1 MELKEIGKR
10 IREKRL
16 SRSWSQEELAE
27 KLNLSVTYVGM
38 IERGE
43 KLPRLETFIKI
54 INVLGASADEVLVD
68 VINEGYKLR
77 LSRYADQISQL
88 DEKER
93 RRIYG
98 IIDAFLRKDW

>member
-1 MELKEIGKR
+1 MDLRDIGKR

-16 SRSWSQEELAE
+16 SKSWSQEELAE

-43 KLPRLETFIKI
+43 KFPRLETFIKI
-54 INVLGASADEVLVD
+54 VNVLEASSDELLVD
-68 VINEGYKLR
+68 VIDQGYKLR
-77 LSRYADQISQL
+77 LSRYAEQISKL

-98 IIDAFLRKDW
+98 IVDAFLNNN

>member
-1 MELKEIGKR
+1 MELEEIGKR

-16 SRSWSQEELAE
+16 SRSWSQQQLAE
-27 KLNLSVTYVGM
+27 KTDLSVAYVGM

-43 KLPRLETFIKI
+43 KSPKLGTFIKI
-54 INVLGASADEVLVD
+54 INVLGVSADEVLVD
-68 VINEGYKLR
+68 VIDEGYKLR

-88 DEKER
+88 DERER

-98 IIDAFLRKDW
+98 IIDAFLREV